1 LEKELQMISLIGF
14 TGLILSFVCNVIVI
28 GLYYFKINQRFNQ
41 IFYLAL
47 YCSLFFICLSFFAL
61 MFAYISSD
69 FSNFNVFQNSHSS
82 KPLLYKIT
90 GTWGNHEGSM
100 LLWLLIMSL
109 YNVFFSFNTTLEEP
123 MQKLTIVFQSSLYL
137 CFSLFVILT
146 SNPFLVNSIDINEGL
161 GLNPILQDPALAIH
175 PPILYTGYVG
185 FSLIL
190 SLALAGLILNKL
202 DNIWI
207 QVLKR
212 WTMFCWLMLTGGIA
226 LGSYWA
232 YYELGWGG
240 WWFWDPVENVS
251 LMPWITGLALVHSL
265 MITKQ
270 EQLLK
275 RWVVFLSILCFSL
288 SILGTFLVRSGIL
301 TSVHSFAADASR
313 GIFILILFLTITGFS
328 FIIFILKSP
337 HSNKQINL
345 LFINKT
351 SALIINNIV
360 MLIACIT
367 ILLGTIYPIIIEVLT
382 NKRMSVGAPYYNSTV
397 LPILLP
403 GFLIMSI
410 APMLSW
416 QSNKLDK
423 IKNYIYILIV
433 TSILTLLITYLTKFN
448 IWGFT
453 GTILGLWIIAA
464 SLLSILHNCLKYKFK
479 KFFIYNNALI
489 AHMGVG
495 IMIIGIT
502 FSSIFQTK
510 NNFTIQTGEIV
521 NSGQYSLQLKN
532 LKIEEKNNFQE
543 LLGIFLLHKKNE
555 FLTTIKSSKRYYY
568 VSKVIT
574 TEAGIYHDWFQDF
587 YLVLGNEKNNKW
599 SITIYHNPLV
609 SFIWIG
615 VMIMIF
621 SGMVGIFKR

>member
-1 LEKELQMISLIGF
+1 MISLIGF

-109 YNVFFSFNTTLEEP
+109 YNVFFSFNITLEDHVR
-123 MQKLTIVFQSSLYL
+123 KLTIVFQSFLYL

-175 PPILYTGYVG
+175 PPVLYIGYVG

-190 SLALAGLILNKL
+190 SLALAGLILNQL
-202 DNIWI
+202 DNLWI
-207 QVLKR
+207 QVIKR
-212 WTMFCWLMLTGGIA
+212 WAMFCWLMLTGGIA

-240 WWFWDPVENVS
+240 WWFWDPVENIS

-351 SALIINNIV
+351 SALIINNVV

>member
-1 LEKELQMISLIGF
+1 
-14 TGLILSFVCNVIVI
+14 
-28 GLYYFKINQRFNQ
+28 
-41 IFYLAL
+41 
-47 YCSLFFICLSFFAL
+47 

-69 FSNFNVFQNSHSS
+69 FSNFIVFQNSHSS

-109 YNVFFSFNTTLEEP
+109 YNVFFSFNITLEDHVR
-123 MQKLTIVFQSSLYL
+123 KLTIVFQSFLYL

-175 PPILYTGYVG
+175 PPVLYIGYVG

-190 SLALAGLILNKL
+190 SLALAGLILNQL
-202 DNIWI
+202 DNLWI
-207 QVLKR
+207 QVIKR
-212 WTMFCWLMLTGGIA
+212 WAMFCWLMLTGGIA

-240 WWFWDPVENVS
+240 WWFWDPVENIS

>member
-1 LEKELQMISLIGF
+1 MISLIGF
-14 TGLILSFVCNVIVI
+14 IGLILSFVCNVIVI
-28 GLYYFKINQRFNQ
+28 GSYYFKINQRFNQ

-123 MQKLTIVFQSSLYL
+123 MQKLTIVFQSFLYL

-202 DNIWI
+202 DYLWI
-207 QVLKR
+207 QVVKR

-240 WWFWDPVENVS
+240 WWFWDPVENIS

-265 MITKQ
+265 MITQQ

-275 RWVVFLSILCFSL
+275 RWIVFLSILCFSL

-301 TSVHSFAADASR
+301 TSVHSFATDSSR
-313 GIFILILFLTITGFS
+313 GIFILILFLVITGFS
-328 FIIFILKSP
+328 FILFILKSP
-337 HSNKQINL
+337 QSNKQLNL

-351 SALIINNIV
+351 SALVINNIV

-367 ILLGTIYPIIIEVLT
+367 ILLGTIYPIVVEVLT
-382 NKRMSVGAPYYNSTV
+382 NQRISVGAPYYNSTV

-416 QSNKLDK
+416 QSNKLAK
-423 IKNYIYILIV
+423 VKNYIYILIV
-433 TSILTLLITYLTKFN
+433 TSILTVLITYLTKFN
-448 IWGFT
+448 IWGFI

-464 SLLSILHNCLKYKFK
+464 SLLSILHNCLKYKFN

-489 AHMGVG
+489 AHIGVG

-502 FSSIFQTK
+502 FSSIFQIQ
-510 NNFTIQTGEIV
+510 NNFTIQTDEII
-521 NSGQYSLQLKN
+521 NSGQYSLQLNN
-532 LKIEEKNNFQE
+532 LQITEKKNFQE
-543 LLGIFLLHKKNE
+543 LLGIFLLYKKNE
-555 FLTTIKSSKRYYY
+555 LLTTIKSGKRYYY
-568 VSKVIT
+568 VSKMIT

-615 VMIMIF
+615 VIIMIF
-621 SGMVGIFKR
+621 SGMVGILKK

>member
-1 LEKELQMISLIGF
+1 MISLIGF
-14 TGLILSFVCNVIVI
+14 IGLILSFVCNVIVI

-109 YNVFFSFNTTLEEP
+109 YNVFFSFNITLEYHVR
-123 MQKLTIVFQSSLYL
+123 KLTIVFQSLLYL

-175 PPILYTGYVG
+175 PPILYIGYVG

-190 SLALAGLILNKL
+190 SLALAGLIMNQL
-202 DNIWI
+202 DNLWI
-207 QVLKR
+207 QVIKR
-212 WTMFCWLMLTGGIA
+212 WAMFCWLMLTGGIA

-240 WWFWDPVENVS
+240 WWFWDPVENIS

-532 LKIEEKNNFQE
+532 LQIEEKNNFQE

-615 VMIMIF
+615 VIIMIF
-621 SGMVGIFKR
+621 SGVVGILKK